1 MRFPE
6 TAKSS
11 VSLAFSLGLI
21 ASVVTIAW
29 YYVIV
34 PYRRIP
40 ERPVFSNDNKTVPAP
55 KPPIAAIKIPPIPQ
69 PTVKA
74 TPKANEPKYAGK
86 VNASIGLVFR
96 ADPTQAAR
104 SVGGADFNDRVAVIK
119 ESPDREWVLVRNET
133 TKEEGWVRSGNITK
147 Q

>member
-21 ASVVTIAW
+21 ASVLAIAW
-29 YYVIV
+29 YHVIV
-34 PYRRIP
+34 PYRRTP
-40 ERPVFSNDNKTVPAP
+40 ERPVFSNDSKTISAP
-55 KPPIAAIKIPPIPQ
+55 KPPIVEIKIPPIPQ
-69 PTVKA
+69 ATIKA
-74 TPKANEPKYAGK
+74 TPKPNASKYAGR

-96 ADPTQAAR
+96 ADPNQGSK
-104 SVGGADFNDRVAVIK
+104 SVGGAEFNDRVAVVK